1 MVAFRRYEN
10 SADWMKRS
18 ALTIVVLVLSLPPVA
33 AQNEIRYKVRLA
45 PVPMDIAMRS
55 TVAGRGSATAT
66 LKGNLLT
73 VNGTFDGL
81 RSAATAARLYLGPAM
96 GIRGMPFGDL
106 MISKATEG
114 TISGS
119 VTLMPDQARALER
132 SRVYLQISSERAPDG
147 NLWGWVVR

>member
-1 MVAFRRYEN
+1 MTMNVKGA
-10 SADWMKRS
+10 ACAI
-18 ALTIVVLVLSLPPVA
+18 ALFVLVLPAA
-33 AQNEIRYKVRLA
+33 AQNEVRYKVRLS

-81 RSAATAARLYLGPAM
+81 RSPATSARVYLGPAM

-106 MISKATEG
+106 MISKGTEG

-119 VTLMPDQARALER
+119 VTLTPDQARALER
-132 SRVYLQISSERAPDG
+132 SRVYLQISSERAAEG
-147 NLWGWVVR
+147 NLWGWFVR

>member
-1 MVAFRRYEN
+1 
-10 SADWMKRS
+10 MKRA
-18 ALTIVVLVLSLPPVA
+18 ALAIVLLVLALPAA
-33 AQNEIRYKVRLA
+33 AQNEVRYKVRLS

-55 TVAGRGSATAT
+55 TVAGRGSATAV
-66 LKGNLLT
+66 LKGNVLT

-81 RSAATAARLYLGPAM
+81 RSPATTARLHLGPAM

-106 MISKATEG
+106 TISKATEG

>member
-1 MVAFRRYEN
+1 MTRA
-10 SADWMKRS
+10 
-18 ALTIVVLVLSLPPVA
+18 ALTTVLLVLALPAA
-33 AQNEIRYKVRLA
+33 AQNEVRYKVRLS

-55 TVAGRGSATAT
+55 TVAGRGSATAV
-66 LKGNLLT
+66 LKGNVLT

-81 RSAATAARLYLGPAM
+81 RSPATAARLYLGPAM

-106 MISKATEG
+106 TISKATEG

-119 VTLMPDQARALER
+119 VTLMADQARALER

>member
-1 MVAFRRYEN
+1 MTMNVKGA
-10 SADWMKRS
+10 ACAI
-18 ALTIVVLVLSLPPVA
+18 ALFVLVLPAA
-33 AQNEIRYKVRLA
+33 AQNEVRYKVRLS

-73 VNGTFDGL
+73 VTGTFDGL
-81 RSAATAARLYLGPAM
+81 RSPATAARVYLGPAM

-106 MISKATEG
+106 MISKGTEG

-119 VTLMPDQARALER
+119 VTLTSDQARALER
-132 SRVYLQISSERAPDG
+132 SRVYLQVSSERAPEG
-147 NLWGWVVR
+147 NLWGWFVR

>member
-1 MVAFRRYEN
+1 MRMSVRRAAYASGAALLLAF
-10 SADWMKRS
+10 AF
-18 ALTIVVLVLSLPPVA
+18 VPPAA
-33 AQNEIRYKVRLA
+33 AQNEVRYKVRLS

-81 RSAATAARLYLGPAM
+81 RSPATTASVYLGPAM

-106 MISKATEG
+106 MISKGTEG

-119 VTLMPDQARALER
+119 VTLTPDQARALER
-132 SRVYLQISSERAPDG
+132 SRVYLQISSERAAEG
-147 NLWGWVVR
+147 NLWGWFVR

>member
-1 MVAFRRYEN
+1 MTRA
-10 SADWMKRS
+10 
-18 ALTIVVLVLSLPPVA
+18 ALTAVLLVLALPAA
-33 AQNEIRYKVRLA
+33 AQNEVRYKVRLS

-55 TVAGRGSATAT
+55 TVAGRGSATAV
-66 LKGNLLT
+66 LKGNVLT

-81 RSAATAARLYLGPAM
+81 RSPATAARLHLGPAM

-106 MISKATEG
+106 TISKATEG